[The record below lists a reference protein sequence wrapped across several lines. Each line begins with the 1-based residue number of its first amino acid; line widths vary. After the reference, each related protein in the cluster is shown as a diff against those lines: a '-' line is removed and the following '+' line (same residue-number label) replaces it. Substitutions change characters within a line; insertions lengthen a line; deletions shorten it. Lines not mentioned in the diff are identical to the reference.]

1 MKLRYES
8 LLPFYHWM
16 WKHWRAR
23 RWKRFLMEIQ
33 PMPSDLILDVG
44 GNPSDW
50 ADKRDA
56 IPRIDLLN
64 LAENKPLSGAN
75 HPEMLCMAGDGRAL
89 PFTDASYDIVY
100 SNSVIEHV
108 GEIEQQEEF
117 ARELSRVGKRLWIQT
132 PAWEC
137 PVEPHY
143 LGLFFHWLPRRWH
156 ILFARWFSVVG
167 LTKAADLESIATTTR
182 LIRKREFRQLF
193 PDCRILTERFLFV
206 FPKSYIAVRR
216 IEKEASK

>member
-1 MKLRYES
+1 
-8 LLPFYHWM
+8 
-16 WKHWRAR
+16 
-23 RWKRFLMEIQ
+23 
-33 PMPSDLILDVG
+33 
-44 GNPSDW
+44 
-50 ADKRDA
+50 
-56 IPRIDLLN
+56 
-64 LAENKPLSGAN
+64 
-75 HPEMLCMAGDGRAL
+75 
-89 PFTDASYDIVY
+89 
-100 SNSVIEHV
+100 VIEHV

-182 LIRKREFRQLF
+182 LIRKREFSQLF

-216 IEKEASK
+216 IEQEASK